1 MSTSINPKN
10 PTKLFLKVL
19 LFTLFYLALCIVLHG
34 CKAKPMENT
43 HEVETVIA
51 SKKDSVKTTVISG
64 AINDTLKIQ
73 LPKIQTAKP
82 ECDSITKAE
91 LQRVLQL
98 LNSRKKSGDNE
109 AGIYYDS
116 LRNQIIAWQ
125 KIAQTKNVS
134 TATNKEYIY
143 LKGDKQIKYISVKYI
158 PLWVKILAS
167 IGAMTLLFIVYRISR
182 IFI

>member
-1 MSTSINPKN
+1 MSTSTSPEN
-10 PTKLFLKVL
+10 PTKLFLKVV
-19 LFTLFYLALCIVLHG
+19 LFIAFYFALCIALHG

-43 HEVETVIA
+43 HKVETFIV
-51 SKKDSVKTTVISG
+51 SKKDSIKTTVISG

-73 LPKIQTAKP
+73 LPKVQTAKP
-82 ECDSITKAE
+82 ECDSITKLE

-98 LNSRKKSGDNE
+98 LDSRKKSGDNE
-109 AGIYYDS
+109 TGIYYDS
-116 LRNQIIAWQ
+116 LRNQIVAWQ
-125 KIAQTKNVS
+125 KIAETKNVN

-143 LKGDKQIKYISVKYI
+143 IKGDKQIKYVPVKYI

-167 IGAMTLLFIVYRISR
+167 IGFATMLYICYRISR

>member
-1 MSTSINPKN
+1 MSTCINPKN

-19 LFTLFYLALCIVLHG
+19 LFTLFYLALCIVLHS
-34 CKAKPMENT
+34 CKAKPMENSHT
-43 HEVETVIA
+43 TQTVIA
-51 SKKDSVKTTVISG
+51 STKDSVKTTVISG

-73 LPKIQTAKP
+73 LPKVQTAKP

-98 LNSRKKSGDNE
+98 LNSHKKSGDNE

-116 LRNQIIAWQ
+116 LKNQIVAWQ
-125 KIAQTKNVS
+125 KIAQTKNEN
-134 TATNKEYIY
+134 TTTNKKYIY
-143 LKGDKQIKYISVKYI
+143 LKGDNLIKYVPVKYI

-167 IGAMTLLFIVYRISR
+167 IGFATLLFVCYRISR